1 MCMYAE
7 EAKQRHH
14 HLFKKKEQLGDGTKW
29 YHQILYES
37 IGLDIS
43 DKVG

>member
-1 MCMYAE
+1 VYVCRRGKAE
-7 EAKQRHH
+7 ASSSIQ
-14 HLFKKKEQLGDGTKW
+14 KKEQLGDGTKW